1 MTPDPYRLLAQRL
14 DTLPNG
20 FPPTTSGVELRLLR
34 KLFTPEEAA
43 VASQLRLTLETPEQ
57 LGARLEQPPAD
68 LRKLLKAMTRRG
80 LIAAGKTEGGLGFAL
95 LPFVVG
101 FYENQ
106 NEALDAELAQLF
118 EEYFKTGLGQALAVQ
133 PSVHRVIPVNETV
146 KTGLE
151 IRPFESASD
160 IVNACQSW
168 AVIDCICRKQKALV
182 GEPCEH
188 PLDVCLVL
196 SSAPNAFDNAPSL
209 TKLTRQG
216 ALDTLRRAAEAGL
229 VHSVSNNQKE
239 LWYICNCCL
248 CSCGI
253 LRGMADLGMANVVAR
268 SSYVNQV
275 DSDLCALCG
284 TCLDRCAFGALT
296 LGTELVIDEVRCTG
310 CGVCVI
316 ACPENALGLVLR
328 DGEFAPVPETN
339 LDWLKERAEARRLDL
354 EEIL

>member
-1 MTPDPYRLLAQRL
+1 MTPDPYRILAQRL

-20 FPPTTSGVELRLLR
+20 FPPTASGVELRLLQ
-34 KLFTPEEAA
+34 KLFSPEEAA
-43 VASQLRLTLETPEQ
+43 LACQLRLSLETPEQ
-57 LGARLEQPPAD
+57 LGARLDEPPAQ

-80 LIAAGKTEGGLGFAL
+80 LITAGKTSGGLGFAL

-106 NEALDAELAQLF
+106 NETLDTELAVLF
-118 EEYFKTGLGQALAVQ
+118 EEYFRTGLGQALAVQ

-146 KTGLE
+146 KAGLE
-151 IRPFESASD
+151 IRPFESAAD

-209 TKLTRQG
+209 TSLTHQG

-275 DSDLCALCG
+275 DRDLCALCG
-284 TCLDRCAFGALT
+284 TCLERCSFGALT

-316 ACPENALGLVLR
+316 ACPENALGLILR

-339 LDWLKERAEARRLDL
+339 LDWLKERAQSRRLNL

>member
-1 MTPDPYRLLAQRL
+1 MSNNPYRLLAQRL

-20 FPPTTSGVELRLLR
+20 FPPTATGVELRLLQ
-34 KLFTPEEAA
+34 KLFSPEEALL
-43 VASQLRLTLETPEQ
+43 ASQLRLTLETPEQ
-57 LGARLEQPPAD
+57 LGARLERPPAE

-80 LIAAGKTEGGLGFAL
+80 LIAAGKTEGGLGFGL
-95 LPFVVG
+95 IPFVVG
-101 FYENQ
+101 IYENQ
-106 NEALDAELAQLF
+106 NEALDVELAVLF

-146 KTGLE
+146 KAGLE
-151 IRPFESASD
+151 IRPFESAAD
-160 IVNACQSW
+160 IVNNCQSW

-209 TKLTRQG
+209 KALTRQG

-253 LRGMADLGMANVVAR
+253 LRGMADLGMANVVAK

-275 DSDLCALCG
+275 DPDLCKLCG
-284 TCLDRCAFGALT
+284 TCLERCAFGALS

-328 DGEFAPVPETN
+328 DAEFVAVPETN
-339 LDWLKERAEARRLDL
+339 LDWLKERAQARDQTLDGL
-354 EEIL
+354 L

>member
-1 MTPDPYRLLAQRL
+1 
-14 DTLPNG
+14 
-20 FPPTTSGVELRLLR
+20 
-34 KLFTPEEAA
+34 
-43 VASQLRLTLETPEQ
+43 
-57 LGARLEQPPAD
+57 
-68 LRKLLKAMTRRG
+68 
-80 LIAAGKTEGGLGFAL
+80 
-95 LPFVVG
+95 
-101 FYENQ
+101 
-106 NEALDAELAQLF
+106 
-118 EEYFKTGLGQALAVQ
+118 LGQALAVQ

-146 KTGLE
+146 KAGLE
-151 IRPFESASD
+151 IRPFESAAD
-160 IVNACQSW
+160 IVNNCQSW

-209 TKLTRQG
+209 KALTRQG

-253 LRGMADLGMANVVAR
+253 LRGMADLGMANVVAK

-275 DSDLCALCG
+275 DHDLCALCG
-284 TCLDRCAFGALT
+284 TCLERCAFSALS
-296 LGTELVIDEVRCTG
+296 LGTELKIDEVRCTG

-328 DGEFAPVPETN
+328 DAEFALVPETN
-339 LDWLKERAEARRLDL
+339 LEWLKERAEAREIDLD
-354 EEIL
+354 EVM